1 MPPRYHSD
9 MKRRAALAALA
20 ALFAVTAAWAEKTIT
35 LQQAI
40 DKVERDTHG
49 KVLSAETK
57 HFGRHTIYR
66 IKVLTRDGQVRVI
79 EVPAEQSGS

>member
-1 MPPRYHSD
+1 MN
-9 MKRRAALAALA
+9 RRAAIVALAAALAAA
-20 ALFAVTAAWAEKTIT
+20 PAWAEKDIT

-57 HFGRHTIYR
+57 HFGKHTIYR